1 MHSATTLLSV
11 HPLAVL
17 KPDKQPRSY
26 TLAEYLRREE
36 RSIALHEYYNGII
49 TKLPMAKG
57 PHNIITMNVGA
68 ALKNALKGAP
78 KKYLVMGG
86 QQIVYLPAL
95 NFGLYPDVL
104 VVVETPEYWDSNQT
118 LLTNPILIVEILSK
132 ITRKYDRTEKFVEYK
147 TLDSFQ
153 EYVLIEPE
161 KCLVETRFQQAPQVW
176 RDTIVKELNETIY
189 LNSLGISLELND
201 IYENIRFK
209 K

>member
-1 MHSATTLLSV
+1 MQSATTLLPV

-17 KPDKQPRSY
+17 KAVKQPRPY

-36 RSIALHEYYNGII
+36 RSNALHEYYNGII

-57 PHNIITMNVGA
+57 PHNLITMNVGA
-68 ALKNALKGAP
+68 ALKNALKGAD

-104 VVVETPEYWDSNQT
+104 VVVEAPEYWDGNQV

-132 ITRKYDRTEKFVEYK
+132 STRKYDRTEKFVEYK

-161 KCLVETRFQQAPQVW
+161 KCLIETRFRQAPNVW
-176 RDTIVKELNETIY
+176 RDTLVKELSAAIH
-189 LNSLGISLELND
+189 LNSLNIALELSD
-201 IYENIRFK
+201 IYENIVFK